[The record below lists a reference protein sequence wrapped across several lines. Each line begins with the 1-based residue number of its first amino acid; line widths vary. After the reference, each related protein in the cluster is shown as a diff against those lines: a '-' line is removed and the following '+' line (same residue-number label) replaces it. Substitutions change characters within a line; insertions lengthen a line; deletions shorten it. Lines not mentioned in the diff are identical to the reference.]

1 MSFYVVVPARY
12 ASTRLPGKPL
22 ADIAGK
28 TMVERVAERCQ
39 QSGADQVYVA
49 TDDARIADVLGDT
62 VVARRVAG
70 LVVNASRCSHAELDE
85 AAHLDDGDPAEL
97 GAQIGAL
104 ARSYP
109 NLRVFGGCCGTDARH
124 MTEMARN
131 VAARTG

>member
-62 VVARRVAG
+62 AG
-70 LVVNASRCSHAELDE
+70 LALADGGVADGVQQSRLAVVDVTHDGDHRRAELEVLLAALVLANELTKE
-85 AAHLDDGDPAEL
+85 ATKM
-97 GAQIGAL
+97 
-104 ARSYP
+104 RSSSMFP
-109 NLRVFGGCCGTDARH
+109 STHC
-124 MTEMARN
+124 
-131 VAARTG
+131 

>member
-1 MSFYVVVPARY
+1 M
-12 ASTRLPGKPL
+12 
-22 ADIAGK
+22 
-28 TMVERVAERCQ
+28 
-39 QSGADQVYVA
+39 
-49 TDDARIADVLGDT
+49 DDAASDAYPAYFMINCAHPDHFADVLGDP